1 MVIEDTLTSS
11 EKKTAVS
18 QYNIEGKQLE
28 AFLGPLEASILETI
42 WCSKKRPIKVR
53 EVLEVLKKKKPVA
66 YTTIMNTMDRLY
78 EKGLLD
84 RKIEKSKGG
93 AYLYYVYW
101 PKLEEANFKEAA
113 VRQVLGSLIDNFDEL
128 VTTCLVEKAALDDKQ
143 LEALKEKIDKTLKE
157 KKK

>member
-1 MVIEDTLTSS
+1 MRKRQTST
-11 EKKTAVS
+11 EKKNAVS

-28 AFLGPLEASILETI
+28 AFLGPLEASIIETI
-42 WCSKKRPIKVR
+42 WCSKKRPITVR

-66 YTTIMNTMDRLY
+66 YTTVMNTMDRLY

-84 RKIEKSKGG
+84 RRIEKGKGG
-93 AYLYYVYW
+93 TYLYYVYW
-101 PKLEEANFKEAA
+101 PKLEEQNFKEAA
-113 VRQVLGSLIDNFDEL
+113 VRQVLSSLIDNFDEL
-128 VTTCLVEKAALDDKQ
+128 VTTCLIEKVATNDKQ

>member
-1 MVIEDTLTSS
+1 MRKEKTSTD
-11 EKKTAVS
+11 KKTAVL

-28 AFLGPLEASILETI
+28 AFLGPLEASILQTI
-42 WCSKKRPIKVR
+42 WCSKKRPITVR
-53 EVLEVLKKKKPVA
+53 EVLEELQKKKPVA

-84 RKIEKSKGG
+84 RRIEKGKGG
-93 AYLYYVYW
+93 TYLYYVYW

-113 VRQVLGSLIDNFDEL
+113 VRQVLSSLIDNFDEL
-128 VTTCLVEKAALDDKQ
+128 VTTCLIEKAALDDKQ
-143 LEALKEKIDKTLKE
+143 LEALREKIDKTLKE